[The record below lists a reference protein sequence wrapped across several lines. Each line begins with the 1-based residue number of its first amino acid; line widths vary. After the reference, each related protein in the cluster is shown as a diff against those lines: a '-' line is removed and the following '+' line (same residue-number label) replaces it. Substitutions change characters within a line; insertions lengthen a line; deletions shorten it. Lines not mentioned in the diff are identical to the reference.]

1 MNEGRM
7 NQGQHTDETRVAE
20 GFLEVVEVFADLI
33 DRDRFVTVLLRCAEI
48 SRVRDGAILLSNTRG
63 GLDVVVASDGA
74 VLALAGSGAVAG
86 HPSVVTCMGDG
97 VPVLSEYRAADV
109 PFDPFVGEAL
119 NLGFHHEY
127 VFPVSFHGN
136 TLGLVL
142 LLDRNEIPIDPWRAD
157 ITGSLAL
164 TTGAMMHHSLANESL
179 TRLVGQ
185 LQSALDARVVI
196 EQAKGIL
203 AERNG
208 HDMDAAF
215 VALRQRARSER
226 RAIIDVAREIVPR
239 N

>member
-1 MNEGRM
+1 MNET
-7 NQGQHTDETRVAE
+7 HAEETRIAE
-20 GFLEVVEVFADLI
+20 GFLEVVDVFADLI
-33 DRDRFVTVLLRCAEI
+33 DRDRFVTVLLRCADV
-48 SRVRDGAILLSNTRG
+48 SRVRDGAILLSNARG
-63 GLDVVVASDGA
+63 GLDVIVASGGA
-74 VLALAGSGAVAG
+74 VLALAGSGVMAAR
-86 HPSVVTCMGDG
+86 PSVATCMGEG
-97 VPVLSEYRAADV
+97 VPVLSEYRPADV

-127 VFPVSFHGN
+127 VFPVSFRGN
-136 TLGLVL
+136 MLGLVM

-164 TTGAMMHHSLANESL
+164 TTGAMIHHSRANEHL
-179 TRLVGQ
+179 TGLVGQ

-208 HDMDAAF
+208 HDLDAAF
-215 VALRQRARSER
+215 ASLRQRARDER